1 MTHELISKRWRF
13 FNYMKTKTAT
23 HAYEV
28 GDILHCGWGWS
39 MTLNTFY
46 QVVGT
51 TSKTITIRLLKQ
63 KDEGGW
69 PVGESTP
76 LKGDFENDR
85 DTSFPLQKRCTVRP
99 DGWVRITNH
108 GNSAS
113 KWDGKPKFYNRAD

>member
-1 MTHELISKRWRF
+1 
-13 FNYMKTKTAT
+13 MKTKTAT

-46 QVVGT
+46 QVIGIT
-51 TSKTITIRLLKQ
+51 AKTITIRLLKQ

-85 DTSFPLQKRCTVRP
+85 HTSFPLQKRCTVRP